1 VARPLDVAQ
10 SEAQAASTR
19 AQLIS
24 AQQDVANGRTMLAY
38 LIDAPVDKAVLVD
51 RLDVPEQLMPIES
64 ALATA
69 RETRQDVIAVRQS
82 VEAARDAVTSALGQ
96 YYPSVSVE
104 IEYFMHRESVPTA
117 SKWEGFLDISLPLF
131 DSGIIYANVR
141 TAWSELR
148 VARLTE
154 LMTVRQADEAV
165 RADYETLSDSRKR
178 IVELM
183 TEVKASSDA
192 LYQAEQSYQAGLATN
207 LDVLTAQDTLL
218 TSQLSLAAEEFNFKL
233 YYLELQRGM
242 GLLLRPEI
250 LVPAT
255 MPTSEPA
262 SIETTTP
269 GPTQAPSTTQPAIQ
283 PFAPQDTQPTTQ
295 IMPVTEP
302 TTEPSTLPAQ

>member
-1 VARPLDVAQ
+1 VTVQNARVADMEDRERAGVARPLDVAQ
-10 SEAQAASTR
+10 SQAQAASTR

-38 LIDAPVDKAVLVD
+38 LIDAPVDKAVLID

-69 RETRQDVIAVRQS
+69 RDTRQDVIAVRQG

-104 IEYFMHRESVPTA
+104 LEYFMHRESVPTA

-141 TAWSELR
+141 TAWSQLR

-178 IVELM
+178 IVELT

-218 TSQLSLAAEEFNFKL
+218 TSQLSLAAEQFNFKL
-233 YYLELQRGM
+233 Y
-242 GLLLRPEI
+242 
-250 LVPAT
+250 
-255 MPTSEPA
+255 
-262 SIETTTP
+262 
-269 GPTQAPSTTQPAIQ
+269 
-283 PFAPQDTQPTTQ
+283 
-295 IMPVTEP
+295 
-302 TTEPSTLPAQ
+302 